1 MAQTLVLEKRLKNLD
16 HMPRTTSSDT
26 TQGSSSLERLP
37 FLMILALPMVLNTCL
52 EVSIDI
58 VRDQHEF
65 VPHGANKVW

>member
-1 MAQTLVLEKRLKNLD
+1 MAQTLEVEKRLQFFD
-16 HMPRTTSSDT
+16 HMQSTTSSYT
-26 TQGSSSLERLP
+26 TQGSNPPERLP

-65 VPHGANKVW
+65 VPHGARKV